1 MNRSGAYKLYQLR
14 LAADEGLMLRV
25 MTYVDQSDDDRLK
38 IAFDVSLVP
47 KQELKKTQK

>member
-14 LAADEGLMLRV
+14 LAADEGLMLY
-25 MTYVDQSDDDRLK
+25 TSNDLDQSDDRLK